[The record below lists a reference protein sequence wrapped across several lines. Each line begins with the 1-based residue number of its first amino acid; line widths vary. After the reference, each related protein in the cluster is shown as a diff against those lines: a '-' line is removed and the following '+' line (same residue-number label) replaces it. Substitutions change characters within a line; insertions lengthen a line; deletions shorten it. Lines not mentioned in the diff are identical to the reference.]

1 MRCDHIHP
9 PCLGRQ
15 DSAGGILRRTYEAAP
30 ISSVRMPTH
39 VVAFVLVALIATATA
54 CRGGAHGDAAAAPPD
69 PAAWFVDRA
78 EDSGLGFV
86 HVNGMT
92 GRHYFPE
99 VMPPGAGLL
108 DFDNDGDLD
117 VFLVQGERLGASSGG
132 AVSSPAAPGGRLFR
146 NDLSVSADG
155 TRHMRFVDVTDRSG
169 IRANEYGMGV
179 AAGDVDNDGW
189 TDLYLTNFGANQL
202 YRNNHDGTFTDV
214 SRQSGAGN
222 SGFSVSAAF
231 VDYDRDG
238 WLDLYVAGYVQYS
251 IASDRACTDLAGV
264 RGYCPP
270 QVYDAAPDH
279 LYRNRGNGTFVDVTD
294 HALLGHAF
302 GRGLGVVTADFN
314 DDGWI
319 DIYVANDGG
328 ENLLWINLRNGT
340 FRDEALTAGVAVT
353 GDGHAE
359 ASMGVDAGDFDNDG
373 DADLFM
379 TELNGEGS
387 NLYVN
392 GGQAQF
398 EDRSAPSGLGPASLQ
413 YTGFGTGWFDFDN
426 DGWLDLLSVNGRV
439 QAAEGTT
446 GDTFP
451 MHQRKLLFRNL
462 GNGRFEDVTA
472 RAGAVFLQPQVG
484 RGAAFGDID
493 NDGDED
499 VLVAN
504 DTGPA
509 QLLVNTFG
517 EGGGARHHWI
527 GLRLAGTPAHR
538 DMPGARVE
546 IVRSGQPSLWRQVRA
561 DGSYASANDPR
572 VLVGLGESAAVPRV
586 RVRWPDGRTEEW
598 NTVGIDRWQTLVE
611 GSAR

>member
-1 MRCDHIHP
+1 
-9 PCLGRQ
+9 
-15 DSAGGILRRTYEAAP
+15 
-30 ISSVRMPTH
+30 MPTH

-54 CRGGAHGDAAAAPPD
+54 CRGSAHDAAAAAPSG
-69 PAAWFVDRA
+69 PAAWFVDLA
-78 EDSGLGFV
+78 GDSGLRFV
-86 HVNGMT
+86 HVNGMA

-117 VFLVQGERLGASSGG
+117 VFLVQGGRLGTSSGG
-132 AVSSPAAPGGRLFR
+132 AASSPAAPGGRLFR

-155 TRHMRFVDVTDRSG
+155 TRRMRFVDVTDRSG

-214 SRQSGAGN
+214 SRQSGTGN

-353 GDGHAE
+353 GEGHAE

-392 GGQAQF
+392 DGKAQF

-439 QAAEGTT
+439 QAAEGTA

-517 EGGGARHHWI
+517 EGGGGRHHWI

-611 GSAR
+611 GSSR

>member
-1 MRCDHIHP
+1 VHTHA
-9 PCLGRQ
+9 L
-15 DSAGGILRRTYEAAP
+15 A
-30 ISSVRMPTH
+30 SVLVVLV
-39 VVAFVLVALIATATA
+39 VVAPA
-54 CRGGAHGDAAAAPPD
+54 CRGSAHEDAQVR
-69 PAAWFVDRA
+69 PADAGAWFVDRT
-78 EDSGLGFV
+78 EESGLRFV
-86 HVNGMT
+86 HLNGMT

-117 VFLVQGERLGASSGG
+117 VFLVQGQLLGTPPRDAS
-132 AVSSPAAPGGRLFR
+132 ADALSPPQGGRLFR
-146 NDLSVSADG
+146 NDLAVNADG
-155 TRHMRFVDVTDRSG
+155 TRRIRFVDVTEQSG
-169 IRANEYGMGV
+169 IQAHAYGMGV
-179 AAGDVDNDGW
+179 AAGDIDNDGW
-189 TDLYLTNFGANQL
+189 VDLFVTNFGANQL
-202 YRNNHDGTFTDV
+202 YRNNHDGTFTDI
-214 SRQSGAGN
+214 SHRSGTGHN
-222 SGFSVSAAF
+222 GFSVSAAF

-238 WLDLYVAGYVQYS
+238 WLDLYVADYVRYS
-251 IASDRACTDLAGV
+251 VASDRTCTDLAGV

-270 QVYDAAPDH
+270 QIYDATPDH
-279 LYRNRGNGTFVDVTD
+279 LYRNRGDGTFVDVTD
-294 HALLGHAF
+294 RALLGHGF

-314 DDGWI
+314 DDGWP

-353 GDGHAE
+353 GEGHAE

-373 DADLFM
+373 DDDLFM

-392 GGQAQF
+392 DGKARF
-398 EDRSAPSGLGPASLQ
+398 EDRSAASGLGPASLQ
-413 YTGFGTGWFDFDN
+413 YTGFGTAWFDFDN

-439 QAAEGTT
+439 QAAQGTT
-446 GDTFP
+446 ADAFP

-462 GNGRFEDVTA
+462 RNGRFEDVTQH
-472 RAGAVFLQPQVG
+472 AGAAFLQPQVG

-499 VLVAN
+499 VVVSN

-509 QLLVNTFG
+509 QLLINTVN
-517 EGGGARHHWI
+517 ERGGPRHHWL
-527 GLRLAGTPAHR
+527 GLRLTGTAAHR

-546 IVRSGQPSLWRQVRA
+546 IIRDGQPSLWRRVRA

-572 VLVGLGESAAVPRV
+572 VLVGLGESADMPRV

-598 NTVGIDRWQTLVE
+598 KAVDIDRWQTLVD

>member
-1 MRCDHIHP
+1 
-9 PCLGRQ
+9 
-15 DSAGGILRRTYEAAP
+15 
-30 ISSVRMPTH
+30 MPTH
-39 VVAFVLVALIATATA
+39 ALASALVALIATATA
-54 CRGGAHGDAAAAPPD
+54 PACRGSAHEGAAATAPG

-78 EDSGLGFV
+78 EGSGLRFV

-117 VFLVQGERLGASSGG
+117 VFLVQGRLLGTPPDGSA
-132 AVSSPAAPGGRLFR
+132 ATSPHVPGSRLFR
-146 NDLSVSADG
+146 NDLSVNADG
-155 TRHMRFVDVTDRSG
+155 SRSMRFVDVTEQSG
-169 IRANEYGMGV
+169 IRANGYGMGV
-179 AAGDVDNDGW
+179 AAGDIDNDGW
-189 TDLYLTNFGANQL
+189 IDLYLTNFGSNQL

-214 SRQSGAGN
+214 SRQSGTDGG
-222 SGFSVSAAF
+222 GFSVSASF
-231 VDYDRDG
+231 FDFDRDG
-238 WLDLYVAGYVQYS
+238 WLDLYVASYVQYS
-251 IASDRACTDLAGV
+251 LGSDRACTDLAGV

-270 QVYDAAPDH
+270 QVYTAAPHH

-294 HALLGHAF
+294 RALLGHGF
-302 GRGLGVVTADFN
+302 GRGLGLVAADFN
-314 DDGWI
+314 GDGWP

-328 ENLLWINLRNGT
+328 ENLLWINQRNGT

-373 DADLFM
+373 DEDLFM

-392 GGQAQF
+392 DGTAVF
-398 EDRSAPSGLGPASLQ
+398 EDRSASSGLGPASLQ
-413 YTGFGTGWFDFDN
+413 YTGFGTAWFDFDN
-426 DGWLDLLSVNGRV
+426 DGQLDLLSVNGRV

-446 GDTFP
+446 ADAFP

-472 RAGAVFLQPQVG
+472 QAGAVLLQPQVG

-509 QLLVNTFG
+509 QLLMNTLN
-517 EGGGARHHWI
+517 ERGGPRHHWI
-527 GLRLAGTPAHR
+527 GLRLAGTAAHR

-546 IVRSGQPSLWRQVRA
+546 IVRSGQPALWRRVRG

-572 VLVGLGESAAVPRV
+572 VLVGLGESAAAPRV

-598 NTVGIDRWQTLVE
+598 NTSEIDRWQTLVE
-611 GSAR
+611 GTSQ

>member
-1 MRCDHIHP
+1 
-9 PCLGRQ
+9 
-15 DSAGGILRRTYEAAP
+15 
-30 ISSVRMPTH
+30 MPTH

-214 SRQSGAGN
+214 SRQSGTGN

-509 QLLVNTFG
+509 QLLVNTFS
-517 EGGGARHHWI
+517 ERGGARHHWI

>member
-1 MRCDHIHP
+1 
-9 PCLGRQ
+9 
-15 DSAGGILRRTYEAAP
+15 
-30 ISSVRMPTH
+30 
-39 VVAFVLVALIATATA
+39 VLASLIATAVA
-54 CRGGAHGDAAAAPPD
+54 SNVGCDSARERRPPSQGSH
-69 PAAWFVDRA
+69 AAWFVDRA
-78 EDSGLGFV
+78 ADTGLNFV
-86 HVNGMT
+86 HVNGMS
-92 GRHYFPE
+92 GRYYFPE

-117 VFLVQGERLGASSGG
+117 VFLVQGRMLGAGQGIDQATTHPLS
-132 AVSSPAAPGGRLFR
+132 GRLFR
-146 NDLSVSADG
+146 NDLTVNADG
-155 TRHMRFVDVTDRSG
+155 TRTPRFVDVTERSR
-169 IRANEYGMGV
+169 IRATGYGMGV

-189 TDLYLTNFGANQL
+189 VDLYLTNFGTNQL

-214 SRQSGAGN
+214 SRQSGTDH

-238 WLDLYVAGYVQYS
+238 WLDLYVADYVRYT
-251 IASDRACTDLAGV
+251 IESDRACTDLAGV

-270 QVYDAAPDH
+270 QVYTAAPDH
-279 LYRNRGNGTFVDVTD
+279 LYRNRGDGRFTDVTD
-294 HALLGHAF
+294 HALLGRGF

-314 DDGWI
+314 NDGWT

-328 ENLLWINLRNGT
+328 ENLLWMNLRNGT
-340 FRDEALTAGVAVT
+340 FRDEALTRGVAVT
-353 GDGHAE
+353 GEGHAE

-373 DADLFM
+373 DEDLFM

-392 GGQAQF
+392 DGKGVF
-398 EDRSAPSGLGPASLQ
+398 EDRSAASGVGPATLQ
-413 YTGFGTGWFDFDN
+413 FTGFGTAWFDFDN

-446 GDTFP
+446 AEPFP
-451 MHQRKLLFRNL
+451 LQQRKLLFRNAR
-462 GNGRFEDVTA
+462 NGRFEDVSA
-472 RAGAVFLQPQVG
+472 QAGPSFERPQVG

-493 NDGDED
+493 NDGDVD

-509 QLLVNTFG
+509 QLLINTLN
-517 EGGGARHHWI
+517 ERGGARHWM
-527 GLRLAGTPAHR
+527 GLRLTGTTGRR
-538 DMPGARVE
+538 DMAGARLQ
-546 IVRSGQPSLWRQVRA
+546 IIRADGSSLWRRVRA

-586 RVRWPDGRTEEW
+586 RVQWPNGRVEEW
-598 NTVGIDRWQTLVE
+598 QSVEIDKWQTLAE